1 MADWLR
7 GEGKKC
13 IRDLDYSNKFR
24 AFDDSPRD
32 ALNILGMALYLALF
46 EDKPSLPNSLEDFVP
61 APGRRIEARILDYD
75 VSAMKHIKANA
86 INKYLSVHGTVVRV
100 R

>member
-1 MADWLR
+1 MA
-7 GEGKKC
+7 KT
-13 IRDLDYSNKFR
+13 
-24 AFDDSPRD
+24 FDDSPRD